1 MKRLLLSLAL
11 LLTAGTAAH
20 AQFHAGTK
28 YIAASISGL
37 DANYSKTAKFNLGLN
52 ADAGYYFADGWMARG
67 NFNYNHAKSLDG
79 FALGAGVRYSFLQ
92 NGIFIGA
99 GLEYKFDKYTNTTSR
114 LIQTVTTEK
123 TYYVDPALGI
133 NPDAEPV
140 INTTTDEKMVETKS
154 NERVNNIRIPVE
166 IGYTFYLN
174 RFLAVEP
181 AVYSKMSLNHFS
193 EGTEFG
199 FRLGLGFYFNRL
211 HNVKH
216 NHHHNHNR
224 SHRNNNSFDF

>member
-1 MKRLLLSLAL
+1 MKRQFLSFAL
-11 LLTAGTAAH
+11 LLAAGTAAH

-28 YIAASISGL
+28 YVAASISGL

-99 GLEYKFDKYTNTTSR
+99 GLEYKFDKYTNTTTK
-114 LIQTVTTEK
+114 LIQTITTDK

-133 NPDAEPV
+133 NPDADPV
-140 INTTTDEKMVETKS
+140 VNTVIDEKIVETTSK
-154 NERVNNIRIPVE
+154 ERVNNIRVPIE

-181 AVYSKMSLNHFS
+181 AIYSKMSLNHFS
-193 EGTEFG
+193 DGTEFG
-199 FRLGLGFYFNRL
+199 FRMGLGFYFDRL

-216 NHHHNHNR
+216 NHHHRNHV
-224 SHRNNNSFDF
+224 HRNNNAFDF